1 MISACAVVEGGR
13 VIDGNH
19 AETIVP
25 WWSFTKTLIA
35 AAALAL
41 VRDGHLQLDDKMLGQ
56 PFTLRQLLQH
66 RAGVPNYGGLAAYH
80 RDVEADREPWSVAEL
95 LQAVD
100 ANTLRFSPGEGW
112 DYSNVGY
119 LLARQAIE
127 QACGSALDAAL
138 QRLVFAPL
146 AVDGPRV
153 ASTRADLAGVDMGDA
168 TSYHP
173 GWVYHGL
180 VVGRLSDA
188 ALVLDRLLTGDL
200 LPPDLLAAMC
210 TAHPLGGPVEGRP
223 WQTAG
228 YGLGLMIGTGRAQ
241 QHVLG
246 HTGGGPGSVV
256 AVYHGPSQRR
266 TIAAFASGDDVN
278 AVESVAF
285 AD

>member
-1 MISACAVVEGGR
+1 MIAASAIVESGR
-13 VIDGNH
+13 IVAGDGDDLV
-19 AETIVP
+19 VP

-41 VRDGHLQLDDKMLGQ
+41 VRDGRLQLDDPMHGKR
-56 PFTLRQLLQH
+56 FTLRQLLQH
-66 RAGVPNYGGLAAYH
+66 RAGVANYGGLAGYH
-80 RDVEADREPWSVAEL
+80 RDVAADREPWPVAEL
-95 LQAVD
+95 LRAVD
-100 ANTLRFSPGEGW
+100 AERLRFEPDQGW

-127 QACGSALDAAL
+127 AACGSDFDQALK
-138 QRLVFAPL
+138 RLVFTPL
-146 AVDGPRV
+146 GIEGPRV
-153 ASTRADLAGVDMGDA
+153 ALTRADLADVTMGDV

-180 VVGRLSDA
+180 AVGRVRDA

-200 LPPDLLAAMC
+200 LPASLLTAMC
-210 TAHPLGGPVEGRP
+210 KAHPLGGPIDGRP

-228 YGLGLMIGTGRAQ
+228 YGLGLMIGTGRAH

-256 AVYHGPSQRR
+256 AVYRCPERAR
-266 TIAAFASGDDVN
+266 TMAAFAPGHDEN
-278 AVESVAF
+278 AVESFAF
-285 AD
+285 GG